1 MPRRYYSS
9 TAQRTTLSG
18 SILAGATTIAV
29 VAVTGFPVT
38 RPYTL
43 ILDQD
48 TVNEEVVTVTASSG
62 TTLTVTR
69 GVDGT
74 SGVVHAAGSTVN
86 HGVSARDFD
95 EPNVHVNNNIEHVLT
110 VTSNTR
116 PASPAEGQIIYQTDT
131 DTFFGYNGTTW
142 ASIGG
147 GATGGGGDQVFY
159 ENNVAVS
166 VNYTITAS
174 KNAMTAGP
182 VTVNSGVTVTVPSG
196 SVWSIV

>member
-74 SGVVHAAGSTVN
+74 SGVAHAAGSTVN

>member
-74 SGVVHAAGSTVN
+74 SGVAHSAGSTVN

>member
-110 VTSNTR
+110 VTSSTR

>member
-1 MPRRYYSS
+1 MARRYYSS
-9 TAQRTTLSG
+9 IAQRTTLSG
-18 SILAGATTIAV
+18 SILSGATTIAV
-29 VAVTGFPVT
+29 VAVTGFPAT
-38 RPYTL
+38 KPYTL

-74 SGVVHAAGSTVN
+74 SGVAHSAGATVN

-95 EPNVHVNNNIEHVLT
+95 EPNVHVNTDTEHVLT
-110 VTSNTR
+110 VTSGTR

-147 GATGGGGDQVFY
+147 GATGGSGDQVFY
-159 ENNVAVS
+159 ENDVAVS
-166 VNYTITAS
+166 VDYTISTS
-174 KNAMTAGP
+174 KNAGTFGP
-182 VTVNSGVTVTVPSG
+182 VDIESGVTVTIPSG
-196 SVWSIV
+196 SVWTVV